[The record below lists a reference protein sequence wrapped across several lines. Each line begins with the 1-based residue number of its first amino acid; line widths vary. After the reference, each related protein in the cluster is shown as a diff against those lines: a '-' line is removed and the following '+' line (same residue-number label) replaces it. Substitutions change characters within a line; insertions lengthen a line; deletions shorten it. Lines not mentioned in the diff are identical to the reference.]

1 MTEKTAA
8 SNQAPSNYKNPRPL
22 DGLRVID
29 LSTVLA
35 GPHCATLLAEFGA
48 DVIKVEL
55 PGAGDSLR
63 KFWPQY
69 QGTGLIWRVEARN
82 KRCVTLDVR
91 KPKGQEAIRK
101 LVNVSDIV
109 VENFR
114 PGTLERWGLGYEQLK
129 AINPGLIMVR
139 VSGYG
144 QFGPYKD
151 KPGFGR
157 IAAAYSGLSY
167 LAGYPDRPP
176 VIPGTASIPDYLTG
190 VYGALGAL
198 MALQYRN
205 KTGQGQFIDIAL
217 YEPVLRILEEVPA
230 AYHKMNIVR
239 ERMGTASVN
248 AVPHNHYTTRDGRY
262 VAIACTND
270 TMFRR
275 LCAALGRPELGD
287 DPSYDSNLQRISHRE
302 QTDALVQ
309 EWVGSH
315 DAAEAVEILEA
326 NEVPVTLVYSVAD
339 MFQDPQYQARENII
353 SVEDPTDGEIKM
365 SNVVP
370 RLSLTP
376 GRVEWTGPEMGV
388 HNREVYCDLLGYSEA
403 DLEQMRAEGVV

>member
-1 MTEKTAA
+1 MSSDTTVSSAKDA
-8 SNQAPSNYKNPRPL
+8 RPL
-22 DGLRVID
+22 DGVRVID

-35 GPHCATLLAEFGA
+35 GPHCATLLGEFGA

-69 QGTGLIWRVEARN
+69 HGTGLIWRVEGRN
-82 KRCVTLDVR
+82 KRCITLDMR
-91 KPKGQEAIRK
+91 KPKGQEIVK
-101 LVNVSDIV
+101 NLVKKSDIV

-114 PGTLERWGLGYEQLK
+114 PGTLEKWNLGYEQLK
-129 AINPGLIMVR
+129 AANPGIIMVR

-157 IAAAYSGLSY
+157 IAAAYGGLSY

-190 VYGALGAL
+190 VYGALGAM
-198 MALQYRN
+198 MALRHRDL
-205 KTGQGQFIDIAL
+205 TGQGQYVDIAL

-230 AYHKMNIVR
+230 AYHKMGIVR
-239 ERMGTASVN
+239 ERLGTGSMN
-248 AVPHNHYTTRDGRY
+248 AVPHNHYTTKDNRY

-275 LCAALGRPELGD
+275 LMTAMGRPELAD
-287 DPSYDSNLQRISHRE
+287 DPRFNSNAQRVAHRAE
-302 QTDALVQ
+302 TDALVQ
-309 EWVGSH
+309 EWVGSYPA
-315 DAAEAVEILEA
+315 DEVMAILEE
-326 NEVPVTLVYSVAD
+326 NEVPNCLVYSVED
-339 MFQDPQYQARENII
+339 MFADPQYQARENII
-353 SVEDPTDGEIKM
+353 SVEDPVDGEIKM
-365 SNVVP
+365 CSVVP

-376 GRVEWTGPEMGV
+376 GRVEWTGPELGA
-388 HNREVYCDLLGYSEA
+388 HNNEVYHDLLGYSEEDLAQMKA
-403 DLEQMRAEGVV
+403 DGIV